1 MKKTGSTFEKEVFQL
16 IRESPLKT
24 ALSGGIYRDGM
35 RPFNSCQEDAIISFL
50 TGIDGQF
57 QRGIVNINIFIP
69 DIEFG
74 GQSKVKNIARCNQ
87 IEELCQG
94 IVTSLKKDGYRFSLD
109 SLIQTFKA
117 EETDQHFVNVKLRF
131 DYVTF

>member
-16 IRESPLKT
+16 IRDSSLKSII
-24 ALSGGIYRDGM
+24 SGGIYRDGM
-35 RPFNSCQEDAIISFL
+35 RPFNSDKEDVIVSFL

-57 QRGIVNINIFIP
+57 QRGIVNINIFVP
-69 DIEFG
+69 DIDFG
-74 GQSKVKNIARCNQ
+74 GQSKVKNIARCNL
-87 IEELCQG
+87 IEQVCSG
-94 IVTSLKKDGYRFSLD
+94 IISSLKKDGYRFSLD

-117 EETDQHFVNVKLRF
+117 EETSQHFVNVKLRF

>member
-1 MKKTGSTFEKEVFQL
+1 MKKTGSTFEKEVFLL
-16 IRESPLKT
+16 IRDSPLKES
-24 ALSGGIYRDGM
+24 LSGGIYRDGM
-35 RPFNSCQEDAIISFL
+35 RPFNSDKEDAVISFL

-57 QRGIVNINIFIP
+57 QKGIVNINIFVP

-74 GQSKVKNIARCNQ
+74 GSNKVKNIARCNQ

-94 IVTSLKKDGYRFSLD
+94 IIPSLKKEGYRFSLD

-117 EETDQHFVNVKLRF
+117 EETSQHFVNVKLRF